1 MWYVVITLDWNILLN
16 LDLVDG
22 SQDGQSV
29 ANADNSHFLE
39 FIV

>member
-1 MWYVVITLDWNILLN
+1 MWYVVISLDWNILLN
-16 LDLVDG
+16 LDLVHG

-29 ANADNSHFLE
+29 ANADNAHFLE